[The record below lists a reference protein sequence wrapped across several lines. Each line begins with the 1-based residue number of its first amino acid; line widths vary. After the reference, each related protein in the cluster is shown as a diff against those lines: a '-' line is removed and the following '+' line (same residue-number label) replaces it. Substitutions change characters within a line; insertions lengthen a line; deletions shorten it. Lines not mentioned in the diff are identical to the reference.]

1 MLDFYIIIFL
11 REMNLFQVVMIMLMS
26 SVKFLI
32 AIPIAAYHYDFSF
45 WKTFLF
51 SSFGGVLGVIVFAKF
66 SHWIIEQY
74 NTWMSNRQK
83 ENSKKG
89 LKRVVAIKTIRKY
102 GLFGIAFL
110 TPIFFSIPIGTF
122 IALRFFPNKK
132 KTLPVLAASVFGW
145 SFVLSVALTTL

>member
-1 MLDFYIIIFL
+1 MRSYFFKK
-11 REMNLFQVVMIMLMS
+11 MSLFQIVMIMLMS
-26 SVKFLI
+26 SIKFLL
-32 AIPIAAYHYDFSF
+32 AIPIAAYQYDFSF
-45 WKTFLF
+45 WETFLF
-51 SSFGGVLGVIVFAKF
+51 SSIGGVLGIIVFAKF
-66 SHWIIEQY
+66 SRWIIEQY
-74 NTWMSNRQK
+74 NTWMSNHQK

-89 LKRVVAIKTIRKY
+89 LKKVVAIKIMRKY

-145 SFVLSVALTTL
+145 SFVLSVVLTTL